1 MEMHCADCGCLVDR
15 GVRVIPCATL
25 ECCCLH
31 LLAAE
36 PMEVIAARIRTSLNA
51 RDIDTLRSLL
61 AEKATWGEDPEGD
74 SFCHDRNDVI
84 RNLKRLLA
92 EGVQATIV
100 DTITGPHGI
109 AAHLMVEW
117 PNPETAREDRV
128 DFFQVYI
135 VPEGL
140 VTEIHGH
147 DNRDS
152 ALASILN

>member
-1 MEMHCADCGCLVDR
+1 
-15 GVRVIPCATL
+15 
-25 ECCCLH
+25 
-31 LLAAE
+31 
-36 PMEVIAARIRTSLNA
+36 
-51 RDIDTLRSLL
+51 
-61 AEKATWGEDPEGD
+61 
-74 SFCHDRNDVI
+74 
-84 RNLKRLLA
+84 
-92 EGVQATIV
+92 
-100 DTITGPHGI
+100 
-109 AAHLMVEW
+109 MVEW